1 MKGTVPLPVPTLVP
15 DFCFLV
21 ISPSFSALLIKPSIL
36 WILLL
41 PNPPLTC
48 PTRKVPPT
56 LVQLRIVTGVN
67 RVCRML
73 LSKIG
78 FRRPASWKVVNDGS
92 AVASVGGQV
101 YRLLG
106 EAGVYLAL
114 LPHLGVDVGLAVARP
129 EVRVGVGRLQPGG
142 AVAGGGLLP
151 GRGGPP

>member
-67 RVCRML
+67 WVRRML

-101 YRLLG
+101 ERLLG
-106 EAGVYLAL
+106 EARVDLVVVL
-114 LPHLGVDVGLAVARP
+114 HLGIDVPL
-129 EVRVGVGRLQPGG
+129 RVVEPLVGGTSKLWHEACTKHWP
-142 AVAGGGLLP
+142 LWSC
-151 GRGGPP
+151 